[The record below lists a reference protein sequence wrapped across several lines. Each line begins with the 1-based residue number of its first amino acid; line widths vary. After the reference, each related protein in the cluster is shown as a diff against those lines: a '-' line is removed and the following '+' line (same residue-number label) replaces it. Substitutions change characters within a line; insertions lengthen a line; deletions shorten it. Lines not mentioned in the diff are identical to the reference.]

1 MQRSVQEIPSK
12 YRHIFEKFAN
22 FNRMQSE
29 IIDKVLQTDKS
40 IVVSAPTGSGKTVIL
55 ELAIVRLLR
64 KIDEAANKDEFKIIY
79 IAPIK
84 ALCNEITADWKL
96 KFDQLGVLCGSVT
109 GDDNDFDLNTSKFS
123 IIVTTPEKFD
133 SLSRKWNAC
142 DYMRAI
148 KLLMIDEVHL
158 LNEDKRG
165 PILEAVVSRMKTTRL
180 KLNQQNDSTDRIRF
194 IAVSATIPN
203 IDDLASWLDDKDNTI
218 CHKVSE
224 DLRPVKLE
232 RHVLG
237 YPYYNS
243 TPFRFDMSLTYKLPP
258 IIEKYSNNKPAL
270 IFCNSRRSAEMGAT
284 TIIDKVR
291 LNLSDEQ
298 RQKILT
304 LSSQIED
311 VKLRKTVSSG
321 VAFHHAGLCV
331 SDKKLI
337 EEYFRSASLP
347 ILFSTNTLAM
357 GVNLPAYLTVI
368 KSTEMLVSGA
378 VHELSE
384 AVVLQMIG
392 RAGRPQ
398 FDDHGV
404 AVIMTQSTKVN
415 KYESLISGTAPIES
429 HLHNHLI
436 EHLNSEIVSQTMS
449 NMDLVAHWIRS
460 SYLYIRA
467 IKKPLHYGFPAN
479 ATVET
484 VEQRLQELCVT
495 AIEELKKYG
504 LVIETNSSLRATQLG
519 RLMAHFYLNF
529 ETMKHFTTITGTEN
543 VQEIFGTLITCPD
556 FSNGYHLR
564 MNDKKFL
571 NALNKSSPEND
582 CIRFPIQGKV
592 KTVTDKI
599 SCLMQAVLGNIPVN
613 DSSITE
619 EASQLI
625 KLGQRIGRALQE
637 YIAILDT
644 KNNFSALTSIL
655 LLLKGLHANLWENS
669 TYVFKQFNKIGHVY
683 SKVLATNGKTTFESI
698 LNSTP
703 SDIEMILK
711 KRPPFGKDFLDGVII
726 LPQFTLNVN
735 VKREEKQIYIVV
747 EQVNPKFVC
756 DSSSRG
762 ITLIVGDSTNETLFV
777 DHRVQY
783 FLGKYG
789 KFERS
794 FSLKNPSASTVTAH
808 LIHNG
813 IVGLDKSETINL
825 RPDERSLPIQVP
837 EPIQTTAPIL
847 VSAPKRKSAEK
858 PQTKRQTKQRK
869 ISDYLAPPNS
879 TPKQAQK
886 RKANTKSNGKKAKS
900 SQDECDRQMA
910 LMENDGIGVID
921 LTEVN
926 NPPDAVDTSNDITEY
941 NRAVGNNRITT
952 NTKQSAIDFLQKF
965 KMPTKGVFKFVQP
978 PKTLQNLSQVQ
989 REDSSLCVSDATV
1002 GGSEDLLSPIS
1013 DLPGNQL
1020 PAIHNVRSNSFPKA
1034 MVNDRS
1040 RQEVN
1045 EADCSSDTR
1054 NRTKSTNLQ
1063 DEPKTI
1069 ESNDDNKN
1077 VYVPSCIK
1085 AMFGSQSQTIPS
1097 RVQIQSEKTMPKKK
1111 DINFSYNHLL
1121 KPIEKTVTSPNS
1133 QNYSLCDVIEEQHK
1147 LHRTPATRQSPAFPF
1162 HDFYIHNFSAAKELE
1177 RIDRISHASKDVS
1190 VNEGFFFSLEYDA
1203 LPSSYEFLTET
1214 TQTKDQP
1221 MRPLQPTKI
1230 TGKTTPMTLNEHK
1243 YSKQSYFHKK
1253 LQMPQLSTA
1262 GPSTHHPPLKVAPQ
1276 VPQSPFLPQY
1286 YSYSK
1291 GVSKVS
1297 GGESRS
1303 FFTEPTDPFMND
1315 DWFESTSRR
1324 SQQKPTSS
1332 IFSQID
1338 YGSSSHQG
1346 GFIPSQ
1352 SRFHW

>member
-1 MQRSVQEIPSK
+1 
-12 YRHIFEKFAN
+12 
-22 FNRMQSE
+22 MQSE

-203 IDDLASWLDDKDNTI
+203 IDDLASWLDEKDNTI

-270 IFCNSRRSAEMGAT
+270 VKKTQSSTFKLSPLNLSILSTKQIFCNSRRSAEMGAT

-404 AVIMTQSTKVN
+404 AVIMTQSTKVS

-495 AIEELKKYG
+495 AIEELEKYG
-504 LVIETNSSLRATQLG
+504 LVIKTNSSLKATQLG

-529 ETMKHFTTITGTEN
+529 ETLKHFTTITGTEN

-556 FSNGYHLR
+556 FSNGNHLR
-564 MNDKKFL
+564 VNDKKFL

-599 SCLMQAVLGNIPVN
+599 SCLMQAVLGNIPVS

-655 LLLKGLHANLWENS
+655 LLLKSLHANLWENS

-683 SKVLATNGKTTFESI
+683 SKVLATNGKTTFQSI

-762 ITLIVGDSTNETLFV
+762 VTLIVGDSTNETLFV

-794 FSLKNPSASTVTAH
+794 FSLKNPSASTVIAH

-825 RPDERSLPIQVP
+825 RPDERLSPIQVP
-837 EPIQTTAPIL
+837 EPIQTSAPNL
-847 VSAPKRKSAEK
+847 VSAPKRKSTEK

-879 TPKQAQK
+879 APKQAPK
-886 RKANTKSNGKKAKS
+886 RKGNAKSNAKKAKS

-926 NPPDAVDTSNDITEY
+926 NPPDAVDRGNDMIED
-941 NRAVGNNRITT
+941 NQAVGNNRIATST
-952 NTKQSAIDFLQKF
+952 IQNTIDFLQKF
-965 KMPTKGVFKFVQP
+965 KMPTKRVFKFVQP
-978 PKTLQNLSQVQ
+978 PKTLQGQGH
-989 REDSSLCVSDATV
+989 REDSTACVSDATV
-1002 GGSEDLLSPIS
+1002 GGSGDVMNPIT

-1020 PAIHNVRSNSFPKA
+1020 PSRNNVGIDSFTKA
-1034 MVNDRS
+1034 MVDNR
-1040 RQEVN
+1040 RRPEVN
-1045 EADCSSDTR
+1045 EADRSLDTR
-1054 NRTKSTNLQ
+1054 KRAKSTDLE
-1063 DEPKTI
+1063 DESKTI
-1069 ESNDDNKN
+1069 ESKNDNKN

-1085 AMFGSQSQTIPS
+1085 AMFGSQSQTIP
-1097 RVQIQSEKTMPKKK
+1097 RKVQIQSEKIVPRKK

-1121 KPIEKTVTSPNS
+1121 KPIEQTATTPNS

-1147 LHRTPATRQSPAFPF
+1147 LHRTPATGQSPAFPF
-1162 HDFYIHNFSAAKELE
+1162 HDFYIQNFSAAKELE
-1177 RIDRISHASKDVS
+1177 RIERISHASKEVS
-1190 VNEGFFFSLEYDA
+1190 DNEGFFFSLEYDA

-1214 TQTKDQP
+1214 IQTKDQP
-1221 MRPLQPTKI
+1221 MRPLHPTKI

-1253 LQMPQLSTA
+1253 LHLSTA
-1262 GPSTHHPPLKVAPQ
+1262 GPSTHQSSLKVAPQ
-1276 VPQSPFLPQY
+1276 ALKSPFLPQY
-1286 YSYSK
+1286 YNYSK
-1291 GVSKVS
+1291 EVPKTS

-1303 FFTEPTDPFMND
+1303 FFTEPTDPFMNFND

-1324 SQQKPTSS
+1324 SQLKPTTS

-1338 YGSSSHQG
+1338 YGSSSHQE